1 MRGNKVRR
9 NIRIP
14 NRRDTVLADV
24 NHWVS
29 TDKFQFFTEGDHA
42 KKNIQQLT
50 AQEHTS
56 TPIRITASSER
67 SVMSKASRDQPKM
80 VFTPEQR
87 HALSRVYGFLMEIG
101 RQRLNRLKATGA
113 IDPASTTLKE
123 DSIPDQSTAIPISPE

>member
-1 MRGNKVRR
+1 M
-9 NIRIP
+9 P

-24 NHWVS
+24 NHWMS
-29 TDKFQFFTEGDHA
+29 ADKFHFFTEGDHA
-42 KKNIQQLT
+42 KKNIQQFT
-50 AQEHTS
+50 TQVHSPTS
-56 TPIRITASSER
+56 IRFAASSER

-87 HALSRVYGFLMEIG
+87 HALGRVYGFLLELG

-123 DSIPDQSTAIPISPE
+123 DSIPDQSTANPISPE